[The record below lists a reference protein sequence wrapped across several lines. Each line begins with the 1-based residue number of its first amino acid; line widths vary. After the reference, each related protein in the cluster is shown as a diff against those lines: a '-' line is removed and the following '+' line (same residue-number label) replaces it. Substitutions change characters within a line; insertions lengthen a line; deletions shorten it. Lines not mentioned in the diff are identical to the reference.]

1 MICGVSQ
8 GFILE
13 IVLLNVNLSD
23 LFLFEYS
30 SELTNFADDTTPY
43 KCGKSYD
50 DVINQ
55 CDMTIKKVI

>member
-43 KCGKSYD
+43 KSGKSNND
-50 DVINQ
+50 LI
-55 CDMTIKKVI
+55 II